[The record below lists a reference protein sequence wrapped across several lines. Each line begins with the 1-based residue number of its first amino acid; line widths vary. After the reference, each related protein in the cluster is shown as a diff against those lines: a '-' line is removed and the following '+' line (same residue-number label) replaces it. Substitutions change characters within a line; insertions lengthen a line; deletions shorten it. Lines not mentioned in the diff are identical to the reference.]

1 MFKQRFGL
9 DLAFYNNITRNQILD
24 VPMDQTT
31 GYTKA
36 TMNSGKV
43 RNRGIELQLDGTP
56 VKTKNY
62 LGEKLQQGIVPG
74 SRFDRWTDHCL
85 YRRY

>member
-43 RNRGIELQLDGTP
+43 WRNRGIELQLDGTP
-56 VKTKNY
+56 VKTKISP
-62 LGEKLQQGIVPG
+62 GIQLLPG
-74 SRFDRWTDHCL
+74 RKITT
-85 YRRY
+85 RYCPWQPV